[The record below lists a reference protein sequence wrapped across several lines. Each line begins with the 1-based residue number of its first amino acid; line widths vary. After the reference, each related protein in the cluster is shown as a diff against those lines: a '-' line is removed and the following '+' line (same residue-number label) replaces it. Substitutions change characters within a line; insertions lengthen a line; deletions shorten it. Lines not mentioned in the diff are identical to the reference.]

1 MNRPLRPDDP
11 PRLGRYELDG
21 RLGEGGMGTVFHG
34 RTPAGRPVAV
44 KVVRREFGADP
55 EFLRRFR
62 SEVNRARQ
70 VPPFSTAEVLDAD
83 PDHDP
88 PYLVVEFVDGPSLDA
103 VVKEKGPLGGAALHS
118 VAVGIATALS
128 GIHGAGVIHRD
139 LKPANVLLAM
149 GGVKVIDFGIAR
161 PTEVTSRHTGT
172 GNMVGTI
179 AYMAPERFDSD
190 SAGFPADIFAWG
202 AVVAFAA
209 TGRTPFGGDS
219 PTATAMRIMTQ
230 PPNLTGLDGP
240 LRAIVESTL
249 AKNPAARPTARELLD
264 ALLGNPAA
272 ARASAA
278 PTVPPPVPTSEPP
291 AASSGPRATNSGPLA
306 ASSGP
311 PAGSSGRLAASSGS
325 PAATSDP
332 RATSAGAPAPNSG
345 PLSAGSGPPAGPLA
359 ASSGPPAGPLAASSG
374 PSAAAPAPPA
384 WGSAAPAWGSGAA
397 LDGPSAPPQPAP
409 VPPDYSPHPRR
420 GRAWAIA
427 ATVVAVAV
435 AAGGAGFVLRNRHSD
450 AATSPPPPSAS
461 VSPAPAPAATG
472 LPGILAGKRRTLL
485 HLANV
490 DKDLYL
496 PQNAPARAGG
506 GTTPES
512 VFILIPHGE
521 QYQIASAVPTLSDE
535 RRCLGI
541 KPSETRASSELVP
554 TDCAVSDKTLFGL
567 SATSEL
573 DDKNRPT
580 YSLVSEPYGIV
591 QWSEDDARLYVEL
604 AGDFPASVPFSFV
617 DRGPT

>member
-34 RTPAGRPVAV
+34 RTPAGRAVAV
-44 KVVRREFGADP
+44 KVVRSEFAADP

-103 VVKEKGPLGGAALHS
+103 VVREKGPLGGAALHS

-161 PTEVTSRHTGT
+161 PTEVTTRHTGT

-190 SAGFPADIFAWG
+190 TAGFPADIFAWG

-240 LRAIVESTL
+240 LRAVVESAL
-249 AKNPAARPTARELLD
+249 AKDPAARPTARDLLD
-264 ALLGNPAA
+264 LLLGGRTAPATP
-272 ARASAA
+272 ASAPPA
-278 PTVPPPVPTSEPP
+278 PTSASPVS
-291 AASSGPRATNSGPLA
+291 
-306 ASSGP
+306 
-311 PAGSSGRLAASSGS
+311 
-325 PAATSDP
+325 
-332 RATSAGAPAPNSG
+332 
-345 PLSAGSGPPAGPLA
+345 
-359 ASSGPPAGPLAASSG
+359 
-374 PSAAAPAPPA
+374 APAPPT
-384 WGSAAPAWGSGAA
+384 
-397 LDGPSAPPQPAP
+397 SAPPAQASAPPAWNSAPALVTPVP
-409 VPPDYSPHPRR
+409 VPPDHLPRRR
-420 GRAWAIA
+420 GRAWVIA
-427 ATVVAVAV
+427 AAVVAVAI

-450 AATSPPPPSAS
+450 AATAPPASAS
-461 VSPAPAPAATG
+461 AAPAPAATG
-472 LPGILAGKRRTLL
+472 LPGILAGTRRTLL

-496 PQNAPARAGG
+496 PQNAPAKAGG

-512 VFILIPHGE
+512 IFMLIPHGE
-521 QYQIASAVPTLSDE
+521 RYQIASAVPTLTDE

-541 KPSETRASSELVP
+541 EPSETRASSALVP
-554 TDCAVSDKTLFGL
+554 TDCAVSDETLFGL
-567 SATSEL
+567 SETGQF

-604 AGDFPASVPFSFV
+604 AGDFPATVPFSFV
-617 DRGPT
+617 DRGPV

>member
-44 KVVRREFGADP
+44 KVVRSEFAADP
-55 EFLRRFR
+55 EFVRRFR

-103 VVKEKGPLGGAALHS
+103 VVREKGPLGGAALHS

-161 PTEVTSRHTGT
+161 PTEVTSRHTST

-179 AYMAPERFDSD
+179 AYMAPERFESD
-190 SAGFPADIFAWG
+190 TAGFPADIFAWG

-240 LRAIVESTL
+240 LRDIVESAL
-249 AKNPAARPTARELLD
+249 AKDPAARPTARELLD
-264 ALLGNPAA
+264 GLLGNPTAA
-272 ARASAA
+272 LTA
-278 PTVPPPVPTSEPP
+278 TPP
-291 AASSGPRATNSGPLA
+291 
-306 ASSGP
+306 
-311 PAGSSGRLAASSGS
+311 
-325 PAATSDP
+325 
-332 RATSAGAPAPNSG
+332 
-345 PLSAGSGPPAGPLA
+345 
-359 ASSGPPAGPLAASSG
+359 
-374 PSAAAPAPPA
+374 PPA
-384 WGSAAPAWGSGAA
+384 WNEG
-397 LDGPSAPPQPAP
+397 P
-409 VPPDYSPHPRR
+409 VPPDYPTQPRR

-427 ATVVAVAV
+427 AAVVVFAL
-435 AAGGAGFVLRNRHSD
+435 AAGGAGFALRNRHSE
-450 AATSPPPPSAS
+450 AATPAPAS
-461 VSPAPAPAATG
+461 SSPAPAPAATG

-496 PQNAPARAGG
+496 PQNAPAKAGG

-512 VFILIPHGE
+512 VFMLIPHGE
-521 QYQIASAVPTLSDE
+521 QFQIASAVPTLSGE

-541 KPSETRASSELVP
+541 EPSDTRASSALVP
-554 TDCAVSDKTLFGL
+554 LDCAVSDETLFAV

-580 YSLVSEPYGIV
+580 YSLISEPYGIV

-604 AGDFPASVPFSFV
+604 AGDFPATIPFSFV
-617 DRGPT
+617 DRGPV